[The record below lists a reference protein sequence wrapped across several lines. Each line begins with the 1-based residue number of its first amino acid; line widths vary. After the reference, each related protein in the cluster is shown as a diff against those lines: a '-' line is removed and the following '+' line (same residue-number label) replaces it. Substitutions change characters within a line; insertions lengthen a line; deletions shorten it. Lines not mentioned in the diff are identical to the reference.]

1 MFGLG
6 WGGGFGEFEGFLFG
20 LCRDDLWLR
29 FVESRNKQSGVF
41 DGKQKT
47 QLQFGVSA
55 EH

>member
-29 FVESRNKQSGVF
+29 FVESRTNSQACSMENK
-41 DGKQKT
+41 KT